1 MVFISNGQCM
11 LWSQSV
17 GNVFSNDLEI
27 QIYWLNKQWKNSIFG
42 GKMTVDKCL
51 DKSLIGI
58 IDDSF
63 FNAHSLTSI
72 NLSPIN
78 QLMGKSHFDISNVFI
93 SK

>member
-11 LWSQSV
+11 LWSQSA

-27 QIYWLNKQWKNSIFG
+27 QIYWPNKQWKNSIFG
-42 GKMTVDKCL
+42 GKTAVDKCL

-58 IDDSF
+58 IDDF
-63 FNAHSLTSI
+63 VFNAHSLTSI
-72 NLSPIN
+72 NLSPIT
-78 QLMGKSHFDISNVFI
+78 QLMGKSDFDISNVFI

>member
-1 MVFISNGQCM
+1 
-11 LWSQSV
+11 
-17 GNVFSNDLEI
+17 
-27 QIYWLNKQWKNSIFG
+27 
-42 GKMTVDKCL
+42 MTVDKCL

-78 QLMGKSHFDISNVFI
+78 QLMGKSDFDISNVFI